1 MKRLFPTVLGLVL
14 VLATGAALEAQVPM
28 PGYELEVLASDL
40 NGPEGLR
47 VRGAGQVILV
57 ESGSDLAP
65 GQPRE
70 DLEPRLLQVRRNGEI
85 SVITEG
91 GDFTWVDVEIDPS
104 RGYLVTELLR
114 SVYGADP
121 ASVREVERNGD
132 VSALATFA
140 GDAIGITLD
149 RGTGDLYVS
158 NSAARL
164 ERIAPDGTVTT
175 VVNGV
180 RANGLCYLGGNRLL
194 AAVWRDFR
202 FGNPGDAF
210 VVNSLIEFDLAT
222 GDETTLVSGLGSTI
236 GLMACPRSGE
246 IFVTDHN
253 DGQVRRL
260 TPDSGGWLVETFAS
274 GFSGTSISFPGVSFN
289 GVAVGRDGSVYVS
302 DFGAGNLYSIRRES
316 GN

>member
-1 MKRLFPTVLGLVL
+1 MKRIFRTVLGLAL
-14 VLATGAALEAQVPM
+14 VLAMGTALEAQVPM
-28 PGYELEVLASDL
+28 PGYELELLASDL

-47 VRGAGQVILV
+47 VRGGGQVILV

-70 DLEPRLLQVRRNGEI
+70 DLEPRLLRVRRNGNI
-85 SVITEG
+85 SVIAEG

-114 SVYGADP
+114 SVYGTDP

-140 GDAIGITLD
+140 GDAIGITRD

-158 NSAARL
+158 NSAFRI
-164 ERIAPDGTVTT
+164 ERIAPDGAVST
-175 VVNGV
+175 VVDGV
-180 RANGLCYLGGNRLL
+180 RANGLCHLGGDRLL
-194 AAVWRDFR
+194 AAVWRDAR
-202 FGNPGDAF
+202 FSPPGSDV

-222 GDETTLVSGLGSTI
+222 GGETTLVSGLGSTI
-236 GLMACPRSGE
+236 GLIACPRGGE
-246 IFVTDHN
+246 VFVADNN
-253 DGQVRRL
+253 DGQIRRL

-289 GVAVGRDGSVYVS
+289 GVAVGRNGVVYVS
-302 DFGAGNLYSIRRES
+302 DFGAGNLFSIRRDP
-316 GN
+316 GD